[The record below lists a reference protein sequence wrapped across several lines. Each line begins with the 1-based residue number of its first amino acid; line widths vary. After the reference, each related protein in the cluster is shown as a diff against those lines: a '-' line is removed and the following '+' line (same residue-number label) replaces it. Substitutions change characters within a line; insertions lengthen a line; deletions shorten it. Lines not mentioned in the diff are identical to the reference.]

1 MVIKHN
7 TKSILQRRKSVVTL
21 IQPLLD
27 GLVILGVAYFFAKL
41 YVGYLNQDYIIL
53 MLILLGIVAVVYD
66 RHAIYRSSTNF
77 SSKVIKLFNAWSI
90 SFLILFLLG
99 FLSKASHTYSRVF
112 IVSLYVFGFVAQVIM
127 HYVARKLAQR
137 KNKHS
142 KVADNVIIVGQGQ
155 LASFL
160 EHKISSNPWLQQ
172 RVIGHVAIEEEQ
184 KKRKVSHKFAANEYE
199 NANKISLGK
208 TTDLLKLIDEHNIT
222 TIYIVTPLESS
233 TVLERLYFLLLDK
246 HVSIH
251 WIPDIFSL
259 RLINHSVREIAGVP
273 VLTLSETPLT
283 GISKLSKAIEDK
295 VLSTII
301 LLLISPVLLAVAIAI
316 KLDSPGPI
324 FFRQYRTGWNGKK
337 FSIWKFR
344 SMYAGQQ
351 IVDADAGAEELKQA
365 QKDDPRI
372 TKVGAFIRKTSL
384 DELPQLFNVLTGEMS
399 LVGPRPHAVQH
410 DESYSRRV
418 TDYYV
423 RHNIKPGITGL
434 AQVRGYRGETKDM
447 DLMTKRI
454 ECDIEYINNW
464 SVWLDLV
471 ILARTTTA
479 FTGHKAY

>member
-7 TKSILQRRKSVVTL
+7 NKSLLQRRKSVVTL

-27 GLVILGVAYFFAKL
+27 GLAIIGVAYFFIKL

-53 MLILLGIVAVVYD
+53 LLILLGIVALVYD

-77 SSKVIKLFNAWSI
+77 SSKVIRLFNAWSI
-90 SFLILFLLG
+90 SFLTLFLLG
-99 FLSKASHTYSRVF
+99 FLTKVSYTYSRLF
-112 IVSLYVFGFVAQVIM
+112 IVSLYVFGFAAQIIM

-137 KNKHS
+137 SNQLS
-142 KVADNVIIVGQGQ
+142 TVADNVIIVGQGQ
-155 LASFL
+155 LASYL
-160 EHKISSNPWLQQ
+160 EHKISTNPWLQQ
-172 RVIGHVAIEEEQ
+172 RVIGHVSIDEE
-184 KKRKVSHKFAANEYE
+184 KKANKLSHKFALNEFE
-199 NANKISLGK
+199 KPNKISLGK
-208 TTDLLKLIDEHNIT
+208 TSDLLKLIDEHNIT
-222 TIYIVTPLESS
+222 TVYIVTPLESS

-295 VLSTII
+295 VLSFII
-301 LLLISPVLLAVAIAI
+301 LLLISPILLMIAIAI
-316 KLDSPGPI
+316 KLDSPGPV
-324 FFRQYRTGWNGKK
+324 FFRQNRTGWNGKK

-344 SMYAGQQ
+344 SMVAAQQ
-351 IVDADAGAEELKQA
+351 VIEVDHELKQA
-365 QKDDPRI
+365 EKNDPRI

-384 DELPQLFNVLTGEMS
+384 DELPQLFNVFTGEMS

-434 AQVRGYRGETKDM
+434 AQVRGYRGETTDM

-454 ECDIEYINNW
+454 ESDIEYINNW
-464 SVWLDLV
+464 SVWLDIV

-479 FTGHKAY
+479 FTGKQAY

>member
-1 MVIKHN
+1 MVVKYN
-7 TKSILQRRKSVVTL
+7 TKSLLQRRKSIVTVL
-21 IQPLLD
+21 QPLLD
-27 GLVILGVAYFFAKL
+27 SAAIVGVAYFFIRF
-41 YVGYLNQDYIIL
+41 YVGFLTQDYIIL
-53 MLILLGIVAVVYD
+53 MLVLLGIVAVVYD
-66 RHAIYRSSTNF
+66 RYAIYRSSTNF
-77 SSKVIKLFNAWSI
+77 FNKVVRLFNAWST
-90 SFLILFLLG
+90 SFLALFLLG
-99 FLSKASHTYSRVF
+99 FLTKVSAVYSRGF
-112 IVSLYVFGFVAQVIM
+112 IIALYIFGFLAQIII
-127 HYVARKLAQR
+127 HYVVRKLAQR
-137 KNKHS
+137 RSKHS
-142 KVADNVIIVGQGQ
+142 VAADNVIIVGQGQ
-155 LASFL
+155 LAGYL

-172 RVIGHVAIEEEQ
+172 RVIGSVAIEEESLD
-184 KKRKVSHKFAANEYE
+184 KKKSHRFKANEFQS
-199 NANKISLGK
+199 NASINLGK
-208 TTDLLKLIDEHNIT
+208 TADLLKLIDKHNIT
-222 TIYIVTPLESS
+222 TVYIVTPLESS
-233 TVLERLYFLLLDK
+233 KVLERLYFLLLDK

-259 RLINHSVREIAGVP
+259 RLINHSVREIAGIP

-295 VLSTII
+295 VLSAII
-301 LLLISPVLLAVAIAI
+301 LLLISPVILAVAVAI
-316 KLDSPGPI
+316 KLDSPGPV

-351 IVDADAGAEELKQA
+351 VVESDEVKQA

-384 DELPQLFNVLTGEMS
+384 DELPQLFNVITGEMS

-410 DESYSRRV
+410 DESYSRRI

-434 AQVRGYRGETKDM
+434 AQVRGFRGETKDM

-454 ECDIEYINNW
+454 ESDIEYINNW
-464 SVWLDLV
+464 SVWLDIA

-479 FTGHKAY
+479 FTGKHAY